1 MKRLKFAKGLFVLI
15 ICLPTSAML
24 ATEKN
29 ERYEFNIPIA
39 MEKTA
44 DESGR
49 EWKEFII
56 SANSIFK
63 DRIKYGSVSYSG
75 INDEEK
81 WKTGMWRLSFP
92 GGVKLKNSEL
102 PKSLMGT
109 KIIGDLI
116 LSNQELADVDFLSGV
131 EEARYNLYID
141 GNKINNLKGMR
152 NLKKVHYDALML
164 RNNNLTTLDGLQS
177 LRDIRQI
184 TLHGNPSLYDISAL
198 KNIESYGTV
207 YFDKIDQYKIK
218 PRKGSP
224 FCNSIKNK
232 KVYAKERVVDKKG
245 NYVDGPFLTEDQIC
259 M

>member
-1 MKRLKFAKGLFVLI
+1 MKRLKFARGLFSLI
-15 ICLPTSAML
+15 ICLPTSAMS
-24 ATEKN
+24 ATEEN
-29 ERYEFNIPIA
+29 ARYEFKIPVA
-39 MEKTA
+39 MEKTV

-49 EWKEFII
+49 EWMDFIL
-56 SANSIFK
+56 SSRSKFK
-63 DRIKYGSVSYSG
+63 DRTRYVFIQYSG
-75 INDEEK
+75 INDEK
-81 WKTGMWRLSFP
+81 WKTGLWSVNFSE
-92 GGVKLKNSEL
+92 GLKISNSDL
-102 PKSLMGT
+102 PQSLMGT

-116 LSNQELADVDFLSGV
+116 LSYQELTNVDFLIGV
-131 EEARYNLYID
+131 EEARYNLYLD

-152 NLKKVHYDALML
+152 NLKKVHYDGLML
-164 RNNNLTTLDGLQS
+164 RDNNLTTLDGLQS

-198 KNIESYGTV
+198 KNIESHGMV

-232 KVYAKERVVDKKG
+232 KVYAKERIVGKKG
-245 NYVDGPFLTEDQIC
+245 KYVDGPFLTEDQIC